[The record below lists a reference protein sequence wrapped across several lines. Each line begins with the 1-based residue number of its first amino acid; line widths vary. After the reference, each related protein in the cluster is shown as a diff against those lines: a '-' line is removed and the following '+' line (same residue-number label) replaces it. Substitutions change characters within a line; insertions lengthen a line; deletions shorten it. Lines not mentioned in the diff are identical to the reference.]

1 MTRLLL
7 LSKNATSKGLTMQVL
22 ADICK
27 DIDLVDTHK
36 NVINSTEICD
46 LTEKTIR
53 PSNRQECNRIIRRES
68 FLISKN

>member
-1 MTRLLL
+1 ME
-7 LSKNATSKGLTMQVL
+7 VL

-27 DIDLVDTHK
+27 DIDSVDTYRS
-36 NVINSTEICD
+36 VINSTEICD
-46 LTEKTIR
+46 LTERTIR

>member
-7 LSKNATSKGLTMQVL
+7 LSKTTTSKGLTMEVL

-27 DIDLVDTHK
+27 DIDSVDTYRS
-36 NVINSTEICD
+36 VINSTEICD
-46 LTEKTIR
+46 LTERTIR